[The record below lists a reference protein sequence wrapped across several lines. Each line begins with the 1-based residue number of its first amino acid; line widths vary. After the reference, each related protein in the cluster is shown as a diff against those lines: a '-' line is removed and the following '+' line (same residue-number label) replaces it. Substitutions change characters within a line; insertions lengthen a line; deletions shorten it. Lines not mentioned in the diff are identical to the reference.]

1 MVERFSG
8 KGERPMEAPDIAQC
22 PSEHGPGC
30 TLFESC
36 FAPLCPLDP
45 VSLKGIWYPDE
56 EICRSRSQGGRPWIR
71 SQRRIA
77 KVAGHGAGY
86 FTLEMLSRL
95 VVIRK
100 GITGLD
106 PDLAE
111 EAQLRAWF
119 QKRPD
124 RQEPSTKGQASRTL
138 HLRKFSFRK
147 KASRKGA
154 GVDLKKGR
162 DGVS

>member
-1 MVERFSG
+1 MAERSAIPEHDDPEQG
-8 KGERPMEAPDIAQC
+8 
-22 PSEHGPGC
+22 PSAHHPTC
-30 TLFESC
+30 TLFENC
-36 FAPLCPLDP
+36 LAPLCPLDP
-45 VSLKGIWYPDE
+45 SSLKGIWYPDE

-71 SQRRIA
+71 AQRRLA
-77 KVAGHGAGY
+77 KVAGSGAGY
-86 FTLEMLSRL
+86 FIIEMLSRL

-106 PDLAE
+106 PDLPE

-124 RQEPSTKGQASRTL
+124 RREVATKGQASRAL

-147 KASRKGA
+147 QGSRKGA
-154 GVDLKKGR
+154 GGGLKKGR
-162 DGVS
+162 DGAF